1 MRFRRA
7 GFENDVA
14 VFAQGGAL
22 RWVCGGGISVGDDG
36 CFESVLFQVLRLG
49 DFCHC
54 FLILGLGCDGA
65 LLRGMEKRKESERDC
80 LNEVAAASTIQNQ
93 IFRPSSLLEGFP
105 DYDYDYTLSTRR
117 SIIIIQ

>member
-1 MRFRRA
+1 M
-7 GFENDVA
+7 
-14 VFAQGGAL
+14 

-65 LLRGMEKRKESERDC
+65 LLRGMEKRKESERDR

-93 IFRPSSLLEGFP
+93 IFRPSTLLEGFP
-105 DYDYDYTLSTRR
+105 DYDYDSYSFNAKVYYYYSMSNHLPS
-117 SIIIIQ
+117 Q